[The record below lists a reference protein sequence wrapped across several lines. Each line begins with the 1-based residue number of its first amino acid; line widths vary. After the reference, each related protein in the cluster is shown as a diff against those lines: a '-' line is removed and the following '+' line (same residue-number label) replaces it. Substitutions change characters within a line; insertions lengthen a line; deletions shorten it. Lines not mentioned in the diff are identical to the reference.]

1 MAAIDVVC
9 GAILLM
15 AGIRAAVRGFVAE
28 VFSVGAVVA
37 GLASAFVG
45 HPLAARQLA
54 EWWGEGWWNV
64 VVASLVLFVAGYL
77 LVKLVE
83 AMFESFFSS
92 MRLKGLD
99 RILGLAMGV
108 AEGLIVVYLLLFLLH
123 LQTVV
128 DVTAWFTDSL
138 VQELLL
144 PRMLEIVPFPV
155 LPAAQQAP
163 FAWVGY

>member
-9 GAILLM
+9 GVLLLA
-15 AGIRAAVRGFVAE
+15 AGIRVAVRGFVAE

-37 GLASAFVG
+37 GLAAAFLG
-45 HPLAARQLA
+45 HALAVRQLA
-54 EWWGEGWWNV
+54 QWWGEGWWNA
-64 VVASLVLFVAGYL
+64 VVAALVLFVAGYL

-83 AMFESFFSS
+83 ALFESVFSS

-123 LQTVV
+123 VQTVV
-128 DVTAWFTDSL
+128 DTEGWFTGSL
-138 VQELLL
+138 VQELLV
-144 PRMLEIVPFPV
+144 PRMLDILPFPA
-155 LPAAQQAP
+155 LPGAQEAP
-163 FAWVGY
+163 FV

>member
-1 MAAIDVVC
+1 MAVIDVVC
-9 GAILLM
+9 GVILL
-15 AGIRAAVRGFVAE
+15 AAAIRVAVRGFVAE

-37 GLASAFVG
+37 GLAAAVVG
-45 HPLAARQLA
+45 HPPAARQLA
-54 EWWGEGWWNV
+54 EWWGDGWWNV
-64 VVASLVLFVAGYL
+64 VVAALVLFVAGYL

-99 RILGLAMGV
+99 RILGLAMGS

-123 LQTVV
+123 VQTVV
-128 DVTAWFTDSL
+128 ETASWFAGSL

-144 PRMLEIVPFPV
+144 PWMLDIMPFPA

-163 FAWVGY
+163 FV